1 MCVDVWMC
9 VWMCVCGGLPV
20 PLCTKARHGTARHGI
35 YTILAWTG
43 LDWGLTHIQS
53 LGQVI
58 RESRI
63 NHPRTLGS
71 GIPHTLSDK
80 IYTNP
85 RTTYPSETKLI
96 PRVTARTLALFSHT
110 PKGTPTD
117 IPTWSFMEL
126 RTLCFWSFGLLFRFC
141 LFVCLGGCVYAG
153 VFVLF
158 SVLFVW
164 VVGVFRLGG
173 WGGHAKLLFWKAARA
188 ICVLQIA
195 RTRA

>member
-1 MCVDVWMC
+1 MCGCVDLCVDVCMDGWITGTSMQ
-9 VWMCVCGGLPV
+9 P
-20 PLCTKARHGTARHGI
+20 RHGTARYGI
-35 YTILAWTG
+35 YTILGWAG
-43 LDWGLTHIQS
+43 LGTHS
-53 LGQVI
+53 HT
-58 RESRI
+58 ESRTSYPGVSDKSSP
-63 NHPRTLGS
+63 NPR
-71 GIPHTLSDK
+71 IRYPTLSDK
-80 IYTNP
+80 IYPNH

-96 PRVTARTLALFSHT
+96 PRVTANPRAIFTYTQGYSHWYSYLIIH
-110 PKGTPTD
+110 GVTD
-117 IPTWSFMEL
+117 IVFLE
-126 RTLCFWSFGLLFRFC
+126 FWIVVSVLFD
-141 LFVCLGGCVYAG
+141 CLGGCVYAG

>member
-9 VWMCVCGGLPV
+9 VWMDVCAVDYRYLYA
-20 PLCTKARHGTARHGI
+20 TTAWHGTVRHGI
-35 YTILAWTG
+35 YTILAWAG
-43 LDWGLTHIQS
+43 LGTHIQS

-80 IYTNP
+80 IYTNH

-117 IPTWSFMEL
+117 IPT
-126 RTLCFWSFGLLFRFC
+126 
-141 LFVCLGGCVYAG
+141 
-153 VFVLF
+153 
-158 SVLFVW
+158 
-164 VVGVFRLGG
+164 
-173 WGGHAKLLFWKAARA
+173 
-188 ICVLQIA
+188 
-195 RTRA
+195 